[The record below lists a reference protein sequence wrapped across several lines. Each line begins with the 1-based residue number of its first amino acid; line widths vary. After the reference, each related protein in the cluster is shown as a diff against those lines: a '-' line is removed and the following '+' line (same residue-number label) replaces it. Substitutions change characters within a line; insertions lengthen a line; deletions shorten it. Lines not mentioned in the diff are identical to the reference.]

1 MRHLVEK
8 SGVRV
13 LVGFCALYTNK
24 GFKEETGLKREK
36 HNIKK
41 NKNQGELALL
51 SWTEFTLCHKECS
64 GCDVGSF
71 HQEFFYIPTRLLS
84 LSI

>member
-24 GFKEETGLKREK
+24 GFKEKTGLKREK

-41 NKNQGELALL
+41 KKNQGELALL
-51 SWTEFTLCHKECS
+51 SWTEFTLCHKEFS
-64 GCDVGSF
+64 GSV
-71 HQEFFYIPTRLLS
+71 
-84 LSI
+84 